1 MNTIQ
6 IVHALEQDSVT
17 RKRFCGVFPRD
28 KLPERIDKFP
38 CGLIANTDPS
48 SEIGS
53 HWLAFFFTEEQNG
66 QQNAVSGQ
74 FFDSFGQP
82 PSYYSSSFE
91 HFLDKH
97 SSEWDFNKRKLQ
109 SSWSDVCGQYCI
121 FYLSHRARGHSM
133 NKIVQFFSKDTMSND
148 VKVSQFVKNNFKVMP
163 KQANDN
169 FNQSSKKM
177 FWK

>member
-53 HWLAFFFTEEQNG
+53 HWLAFFLQKKNRT
-66 QQNAVSGQ
+66 V
-74 FFDSFGQP
+74 
-82 PSYYSSSFE
+82 
-91 HFLDKH
+91 
-97 SSEWDFNKRKLQ
+97 NKTQL
-109 SSWSDVCGQYCI
+109 
-121 FYLSHRARGHSM
+121 A
-133 NKIVQFFSKDTMSND
+133 
-148 VKVSQFVKNNFKVMP
+148 
-163 KQANDN
+163 DN
-169 FNQSSKKM
+169 FLTALDSHHLTIVVYLNTC
-177 FWK
+177 